1 MRSSFPY
8 AMLAS
13 SILTD
18 MSLTVT
24 QSLYLENF
32 AAITVVK
39 CNDDAVSMHHLQP
52 LLDTALVDRVLG
64 VSATFGQNCQLS
76 SIAFSTLSR
85 ALVVNISERHTSP
98 AVNKRI
104 ARNRTLIQDRLL
116 LNPDFR
122 KYAFWMDQIAVALF
136 QDLSIR
142 IRDAVDMM
150 SVSTTDNRH
159 SLQAL
164 MNTMGGETVL
174 DKKNVQSL
182 FFNTELSTMD
192 TTARALKAWAAYR
205 AATHRH
211 VSSRFAS
218 LPRIDTEAFP
228 RTVRC
233 FARLSVAFLTRH

>member
-1 MRSSFPY
+1 MNMSF
-8 AMLAS
+8 
-13 SILTD
+13 
-18 MSLTVT
+18 TVT
-24 QSLYLENF
+24 QSLYPKIF
-32 AAITVVK
+32 TTIIVVK
-39 CNDDAVSMHHLQP
+39 CSDDAVSMQHIQP
-52 LLDTALVDRVLG
+52 LLDTALADRALG
-64 VSATFGQNCQLS
+64 ISATFAENCRLS
-76 SIAFSTLSR
+76 SITFSTLSR

-98 AVNKRI
+98 AVNKHT

-122 KYAFWMDQIAVALF
+122 KYAFWMDRIAVALF

-205 AATHRH
+205 AATLPHM
-211 VSSRFAS
+211 SSRFAS

-233 FARLSVAFLTRH
+233 FARLTVTFLMCH